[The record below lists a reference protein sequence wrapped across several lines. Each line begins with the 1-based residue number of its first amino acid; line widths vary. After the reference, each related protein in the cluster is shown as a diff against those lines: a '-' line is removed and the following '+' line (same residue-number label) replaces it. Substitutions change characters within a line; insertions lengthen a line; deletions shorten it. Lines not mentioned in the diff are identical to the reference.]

1 MYNILT
7 HSLAGHDQV
16 ILSEQMLV
24 DDCGTG
30 SCDGGLESSGLT
42 TIINLGGIA
51 SEDDYPYTTEDG
63 NITQGFLN

>member
-1 MYNILT
+1 MYLILT
-7 HSLAGHDQV
+7 HFLAGHDQV

-30 SCDGGLESSGLT
+30 SCDGGLMSSGLT

-51 SEDDYPYTTEDG
+51 NEDDYPYSAEDG
-63 NITQGFLN
+63 NVRK